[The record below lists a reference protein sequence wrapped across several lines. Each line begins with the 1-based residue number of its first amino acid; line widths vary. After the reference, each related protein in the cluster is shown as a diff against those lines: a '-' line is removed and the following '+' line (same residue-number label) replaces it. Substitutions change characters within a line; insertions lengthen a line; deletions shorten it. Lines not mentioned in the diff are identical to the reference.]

1 MFQISSRSGKS
12 LDAIYSNGQW
22 RLLASRQSSPLARK
36 AIRPFAPAN
45 PVIPR
50 TQWVTVSRPRVE
62 VPILNQGQEASCVGH
77 GASTGQMLAR
87 SISGQT
93 FQLLSPTFIYSLING
108 GLDNGADPADAATA
122 LTTKGVC
129 LMSEFGEGEYLAS
142 KIPTTAY
149 ATAERF
155 KALEIYSCANFD
167 EVVSAFLLGFSV
179 FDTIMVG
186 ARFNNLDS
194 DGVPP
199 VAFGPGN
206 HCTALGESLKQSRSG
221 LWVVE
226 HRNSWGTG
234 WGFNGLF
241 FQAEAHCTQQGG
253 NYEAYAIKSVADDPQ
268 DVTDLP
274 VSS

>member
-1 MFQISSRSGKS
+1 MFQITSRSGKP

-36 AIRPFAPAN
+36 AIQPFAATN

-62 VPILNQGQEASCVGH
+62 VPLLDQGQESSCVGH
-77 GASTGQMLAR
+77 GSCTGQMLGR

-93 FQLLSPTFIYSLING
+93 FQLLSPTFIYSLIDG
-108 GLDNGADPADAATA
+108 GADNGADPADAATT
-122 LTTKGVC
+122 LMTKGVC

-142 KIPTTAY
+142 RIPTTAY
-149 ATAERF
+149 STAERF
-155 KALEIYSCANFD
+155 KALEVYSCSNFD

-199 VAFGPGN
+199 VAIGPGN
-206 HCTALGESLKQSRSG
+206 HCTALGESLKQTGSG

-226 HRNSWGTG
+226 HRNSWGAG
-234 WGFNGLF
+234 WGLNGRF
-241 FQAEAHCTQQGG
+241 FQSEAHCTRQGS

-268 DVTDLP
+268 DVTNPP
-274 VSS
+274 VPS